1 MTKEIIV
8 GKYKIEVK
16 EALSWYDTEC
26 LQAIMLGGAKMGM
39 EGDKPKLTGIDGDIL
54 LNSKIKLFELAIVSI
69 KEEDGKTYPFSMD
82 WLKNLSQNEGSV
94 LDKTIDDLY
103 KAEKKN

>member
-8 GKYKIEVK
+8 GKYNIEVK
-16 EALSWYDTEC
+16 EELSWYDTEC
-26 LQAIMLGGAKMGM
+26 LQAIMLGGAKMEMDGNT
-39 EGDKPKLTGIDGDIL
+39 PKLSGINGDIL

-82 WLKNLSQNEGSV
+82 WLKNLSKNEGAV
-94 LDKTIDDLY
+94 LDTTLDDLY